1 MLQRSN
7 VRAVSSRPG
16 LGKYVNRLGWAVS
29 SEEQRLAALGKI
41 EEYAQGPNGNEG
53 LEYLVTKIK
62 AMTSLVQN
70 PEGAIDT
77 GESMGMRLNATY
89 QELLMSY
96 NLTRDG
102 GLSEEAAR
110 RGLAN
115 AMFVLMSDKNI
126 TDLHAIAGKAGLNL
140 VDYVDL
146 LDGGKTY
153 NNSILVRDILSR
165 NDQFSQQLIDLID
178 ISTENTG
185 AALIANTS
193 KQMGMIRALQEIY
206 TDDIDFGGI
215 GKVGFDDL
223 ATNLKLAGIVDE
235 MRHR

>member
-16 LGKYVNRLGWAVS
+16 LGTYVNRLGWAVS

-77 GESMGMRLNATY
+77 GESMGMRLDATLT
-89 QELLMSY
+89 ELLMSY

-115 AMFVLMSDKNI
+115 AMFTLMSDNNI
-126 TDLHAIAGKAGLNL
+126 DDLHEIARKAGLNL

-146 LDGGKTY
+146 LDPTRD
-153 NNSILVRDILSR
+153 NNHILVRDILSR

-185 AALIANTS
+185 ATLIANTS
-193 KQMGMIRALQEIY
+193 KQTGMIRALQEMY
-206 TDDIDFGGI
+206 PDIDFGGI

-223 ATNLKLAGIVDE
+223 ATNLKLSGIVDE

>member
-29 SEEQRLAALGKI
+29 SEEQRLAALGRI
-41 EEYAQGPNGNEG
+41 EEYAQGPNGNAG
-53 LEYLVTKIK
+53 LKELVTKIK

-89 QELLMSY
+89 QDLLMSY
-96 NLTRDG
+96 TLTRGG
-102 GLSEEAAR
+102 GLSEEATQ

-115 AMFVLMSDKNI
+115 AIFTLISDKNI
-126 TDLHAIAGKAGLNL
+126 GDLDAIAGKAGLNIADFAEKSQL
-140 VDYVDL
+140 V
-146 LDGGKTY
+146 
-153 NNSILVRDILSR
+153 NAILSR
-165 NDQFSQQLIDLID
+165 DDQFSRQLIGLID

-193 KQMGMIRALQEIY
+193 KQMGMIRALQEMY
-206 TDDIDFGGI
+206 PDDIDFGGI